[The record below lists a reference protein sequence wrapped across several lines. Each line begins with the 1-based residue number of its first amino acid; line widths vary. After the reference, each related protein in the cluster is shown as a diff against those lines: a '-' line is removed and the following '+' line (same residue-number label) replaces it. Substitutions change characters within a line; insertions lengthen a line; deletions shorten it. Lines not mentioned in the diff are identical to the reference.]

1 MSGGTLGSLMNR
13 RRTFEVQLASF
24 YAGVRD
30 RSRDNGVRLLTY
42 YLARHRRHQEEALSA
57 YDRTD
62 IARFRK
68 TRIPENIRF
77 DFSGSFALTNVRPAG
92 VKGGELLNAALGYD
106 RALIGLYR
114 SILKQPLD
122 KNAKAMLKS
131 LIRAEERDVTMLK
144 KMTAMHYY

>member
-1 MSGGTLGSLMNR
+1 MPGGTLGSLMNR
-13 RRTFEVQLASF
+13 RRAFEAQLAAF
-24 YAGVRD
+24 YAEVRD
-30 RSRDNGVRLLTY
+30 RSQDNGVRLLTY

-68 TRIPENIRF
+68 IRIPENICL
-77 DFSGSFALTNVRPAG
+77 DFPGSFAITDVRPAG

-122 KNAKAMLKS
+122 KRTEAMLKS
-131 LIRAEERDVTMLK
+131 LIRAEERDATMLK
-144 KMTAMHYY
+144 KMTAMRYY